1 MGEPLPA
8 PAHQEQMQGVR
19 GGEHLPA
26 PAQKEPM
33 QGVRGGEHLPAP
45 AHQEPMQG
53 VRGGGA
59 SASTS
64 AEGANARSAGGQA
77 SASTSAGGANARS
90 AGEGLDDKWL
100 VKIGFGV
107 VVSTSLSES
116 CHVTFRN
123 LLPSKLE
130 ARIKR
135 SFQCVSKIVVKNIL
149 FLYGKRSFSVTTPFF
164 DIHGTQG
171 SQVQILYHKLVPWY

>member
-1 MGEPLPA
+1 
-8 PAHQEQMQGVR
+8 
-19 GGEHLPA
+19 
-26 PAQKEPM
+26 M

-116 CHVTFRN
+116 CKSEIYYHPN
-123 LLPSKLE
+123 LRPESSGVSNVFLKL
-130 ARIKR
+130 
-135 SFQCVSKIVVKNIL
+135 S
-149 FLYGKRSFSVTTPFF
+149 
-164 DIHGTQG
+164 
-171 SQVQILYHKLVPWY
+171 